1 MWCMPACA
9 RRNPA
14 TFLMGQKWGGP
25 HWTDHSALWGREPD
39 ERQLVGW
46 LHRPV
51 AVISIVRRQKV
62 WVKVKQQCLPGLL
75 RRRTVCVPSGGEA
88 GTQAAAQRAAH
99 LGDARPPRCVR
110 RLPVPRGPQP
120 FPRGSAHLQGLSP
133 GPVRLLSPS
142 RPTVLAASL
151 FWRPVLCLGRRL
163 TCVHRGSET
172 AGALWLFRVHPLLF
186 LSAKPMSAS
195 SLKKCKGGREQ
206 NEIIAKNSIP

>member
-88 GTQAAAQRAAH
+88 GDSGCGSEGGAPRGRQASALRAASARSPRPAAFSSG
-99 LGDARPPRCVR
+99 LGAPPGAQPRACQA
-110 RLPVPRGPQP
+110 PVPVTSHR
-120 FPRGSAHLQGLSP
+120 
-133 GPVRLLSPS
+133 
-142 RPTVLAASL
+142 
-151 FWRPVLCLGRRL
+151 LGRISVLETRALFGPAPDLCSPRL
-163 TCVHRGSET
+163 RNSGS
-172 AGALWLFRVHPLLF
+172 PLAI
-186 LSAKPMSAS
+186 SGS
-195 SLKKCKGGREQ
+195 SLALLVC
-206 NEIIAKNSIP
+206 